1 MRILEKLP
9 DLRIFLLIYINKILD
24 KIIMFNLKVI
34 SLFFVNDFGFII
46 FIYSIKNLTKTL

>member
-9 DLRIFLLIYINKILD
+9 DLRILFLIYINKILD
-24 KIIMFNLKVI
+24 KVIKFNLKVI

-46 FIYSIKNLTKTL
+46 STYSIKNLTKTL